1 MEHSSFWK
9 GGVISCLNQRL
20 YVLRRLKNFI
30 NLESLK
36 KVANSI
42 FVSKIRYGLQ
52 LLGKVRLTNEDPT
65 QVELKAI
72 QKVQN
77 KMVRLLNGKSLIDKI
92 STKTLLANVN
102 MLSVNQ
108 INAQIKITE
117 VWKALQDA
125 NHPLKIEKVA
135 HDLRSCTT
143 RSVTNGVLKEFGKL
157 TILQST
163 FLSDASKVWNKCPTD
178 LKEFESLW
186 KAKKV
191 IKTFAATLPV

>member
-117 VWKALQDA
+117 VYKQCRMQII
-125 NHPLKIEKVA
+125 PLK
-135 HDLRSCTT
+135 
-143 RSVTNGVLKEFGKL
+143 
-157 TILQST
+157 
-163 FLSDASKVWNKCPTD
+163 
-178 LKEFESLW
+178 
-186 KAKKV
+186 
-191 IKTFAATLPV
+191 

>member
-1 MEHSSFWK
+1 MSLQEEEICIKIGKEKISRVSNAKLLGVTFDEDLKWNTQVFGK

-72 QKVQN
+72 
-77 KMVRLLNGKSLIDKI
+77 
-92 STKTLLANVN
+92 
-102 MLSVNQ
+102 
-108 INAQIKITE
+108 
-117 VWKALQDA
+117 
-125 NHPLKIEKVA
+125 
-135 HDLRSCTT
+135 
-143 RSVTNGVLKEFGKL
+143 
-157 TILQST
+157 
-163 FLSDASKVWNKCPTD
+163 
-178 LKEFESLW
+178 
-186 KAKKV
+186 
-191 IKTFAATLPV
+191 